1 MRSLGG
7 IPEPA
12 FEPKPEEDYAMTV
25 CKEIKNFSRAHEHMA
40 DLFSVLAL
48 VLLFTTVWAVLE
60 YHQVLLEW
68 WRHDTALNT
77 VILVA
82 ALVLDV
88 FLVLGFL
95 AVGSARFGDDD
106 ERCFGT
112 FRGRR
117 GTLGKPFGT
126 FRAWLHH
133 MENVGKKHR

>member
-1 MRSLGG
+1 
-7 IPEPA
+7 
-12 FEPKPEEDYAMTV
+12 MTV
-25 CKEIKNFSRAHEHMA
+25 CKEIKSFSRAHEHIA
-40 DLFSVLAL
+40 DVFSVLAL
-48 VLLFTTVWAVLE
+48 VLLFATVWAVLE
-60 YHQVLLEW
+60 YHQILLEW
-68 WRHDTALNT
+68 WYHSMVLNT
-77 VILVA
+77 AILVA

-95 AVGSARFGDDD
+95 AIGSARFGDDD

-117 GTLGKPFGT
+117 SGGGKPFSA